1 METQGYTPPEEFVGV
16 HGTVVMVKHDLR
28 TGRKHR
34 YITHNIVTNDGDTH
48 YAEKGGNQGNRN
60 STDGFTFSGD
70 GSLSS
75 GVMILGTAGITPAK
89 TAIFGHMTTAV
100 ADSRKEFDNG
110 YPTTSDS
117 DGDNPTTGADVLSF
131 RTSYTTS
138 EANASG
144 IDRVMITESGTTTM
158 SGTVL
163 MYATFATSVNKTSAD
178 TLKVFVNHTF
188 NGV

>member
-1 METQGYTPPEEFVGV
+1 METQEYTSPEGFVGV
-16 HGTVVMVKHDLR
+16 RGTVVMVKHNLK
-28 TGRKHR
+28 TGRKYR
-34 YITHNIVTNDGDTH
+34 YITHNIVTNDGDKH
-48 YAEKGGNQGNRN
+48 YAEKGENQGNRN

-75 GVMILGTAGITPAK
+75 GVMILGTSGIAPTKA
-89 TAIFGHMTTAV
+89 AIFSHLTTAV

-110 YPTTSDS
+110 YPQTSDPDS
-117 DGDNPTTGADVLSF
+117 DNPTSGVDVLSF
-131 RTSYTTS
+131 RTSYLTT

-144 IDRVMITESGTTTM
+144 IDRVMITESGTTIA

-188 NGV
+188 TGV